1 MAWIKRNLSL
11 VISGLVALGLLGF
24 GGFYLWQSMGKNQQ
38 VDNEILQT
46 KSEIERLLNKDVTPS
61 PSNLNNAKRE
71 LERLNAFITEAKKQF
86 PPSPPPPDPLTSQS
100 FKSLLQNTINELHKQ
115 ANLVNIKVETNYFFT
130 FKEEELP
137 VVFPQESLRPL
148 TERLHEV
155 RVLAEI
161 LFNARINRLEGMK
174 RAPVPG
180 EKGATPGDF
189 LGTPVRFNAETGL
202 AAWPYELTFQ
212 CFTSELGAVLEALQK
227 VSYGFVVKSVSVQP
241 AEEVVRVPQRVDQ
254 PGRPGGRGGAVT
266 NAPQTGLVTV
276 INEKLLRVTL
286 RLEVLK
292 PAR

>member
-24 GGFYLWQSMGKNQQ
+24 GGFYLWQSMAKNQK
-38 VDNEILQT
+38 VDNEINQT

-61 PSNLNNAKRE
+61 PSNLANARRE
-71 LERLNAFITEAKKQF
+71 LDRLNAFIVEAKKQF

-100 FKSLLQNTINELHKQ
+100 FKSLLQNTINDLHKQ
-115 ANLVNIKVETNYFFT
+115 ANAVNIKVETNYYFT

-161 LFNARINRLEGMK
+161 LFNARINRLDGMK
-174 RAPVPG
+174 RATVPG
-180 EKGATPGDF
+180 EKGSTAGDYVA
-189 LGTPVRFNAETGL
+189 TPVRMNAETGL

-212 CFTSELGAVLEALQK
+212 CFTAELGAVLEALQK
-227 VSYGFVVKSVSVQP
+227 VPYGFVVKSVAVQP
-241 AEEVVRVPQRVDQ
+241 AEEVVRAPQRLDRV
-254 PGRPGGRGGAVT
+254 PGRGVVT
-266 NAPQTGLVTV
+266 NTPPAGLVTV

-292 PAR
+292 PVPIGSR